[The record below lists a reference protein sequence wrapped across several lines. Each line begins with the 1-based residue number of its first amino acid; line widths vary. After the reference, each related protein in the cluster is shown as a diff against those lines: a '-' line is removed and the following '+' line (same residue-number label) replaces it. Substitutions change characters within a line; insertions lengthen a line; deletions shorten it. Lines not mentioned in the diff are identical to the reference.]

1 MATKTPSGPRVA
13 AIVGPYLC
21 GKTALFE
28 SILAQIGAVGRK
40 GSSKEGY
47 AIGDTSPEARKRQMS
62 TEVNIAAAEYLD
74 EPWTFLDCPGSVEMI
89 QDSLN
94 ALMVADTAIV
104 VCEPDASRALSVAPI
119 LKFLD
124 ENDIPHLLFINK
136 MDTAISS
143 VKDTLESLQQHSKR
157 PLIMREIPIRE
168 NEHIVGHVDL
178 VSERAFQWT
187 PGQPSELIKIPDSV
201 QNREEEARTELLESL
216 ADFDD
221 TLLEELL
228 EDIIPSS
235 EEIYANLSNDLQN
248 SYIVPVF
255 FGSAEQDNGIRRVLK
270 ALRHEAPEAS
280 VTAERLGIELAE
292 GGTLAQVF
300 KTVHAGHAGKMSMAR
315 VWRGDVTDGMTLNS
329 ERVGG
334 LHRVVGARHDKLAK
348 VVTGE
353 IAAFGRMDSVATGDM
368 LTETGNGK
376 GAGDDWPQAR
386 SPLFAL
392 AIHAEH
398 RDDEVKLPGAL
409 AKLADEDPS
418 LTYGPDSDTNEFLL
432 WGQGEMHL
440 LVTIDR
446 LKEKY
451 GLSVTAQRPQV
462 PYKETIR
469 LPISQHARHKKQS
482 GGHGEFGDVHLDI
495 KPLPRGSGFQFDN
508 VITGGAVPRQ
518 YFPAVETGIKEFM
531 NRGPLGFPV
540 VDISVTLTDGQH
552 HSVDSSELAFKK
564 AAGLAMREGMPSCK
578 PVLLEPIFQV
588 HLVMPNEFTSKVQ
601 RLVSGRR
608 GQILGFDA
616 KPGWE
621 GWDEVTVQLP
631 QSEMHDLIIEL
642 RSMTRG
648 VGTFD
653 WQFDHLQELSGKD
666 ADTVVNQRTKFLAG
680 H

>member
-1 MATKTPSGPRVA
+1 
-13 AIVGPYLC
+13 
-21 GKTALFE
+21 
-28 SILAQIGAVGRK
+28 VGRK

-47 AIGDTSPEARKRQMS
+47 AVGDTTPEAKKRQMS
-62 TEVNIAAAEYLD
+62 TEVNIASTEYIG
-74 EPWTFLDCPGSVEMI
+74 EPWTFLDCPGSVELI

-104 VCEPDASRALSVAPI
+104 VCEPDTARALTVAPI
-119 LKFLD
+119 LNFLD
-124 ENDIPHLLFINK
+124 ENDIPHILFINK

-143 VKDTLESLQQHSKR
+143 VKETLESLQQHSRR
-157 PLIMREIPIRE
+157 PLILREVPIRE
-168 NEHIVGHVDL
+168 DEHIIGHVDL

-187 PGQPSELIKIPDSV
+187 PGQPSELIEIPGSV
-201 QNREEEARTELLESL
+201 QNREEEARVELLESL

-235 EEIYANLSNDLQN
+235 EEIYNSLSNDLKN

-280 VTAERLGIELAE
+280 ATAQRLGIEADG
-292 GGTLAQVF
+292 GGTVAQVF
-300 KTVHAGHAGKMSMAR
+300 KTVHAGHAGKMSFAR
-315 VWRGDVTDGMTLNS
+315 VWRGEVADGMTLNG

-334 LHRVVGARHDKLAK
+334 LQRVVGLKHDKVAK
-348 VVTGE
+348 MLPGD
-353 IAAFGRMDSVATGDM
+353 IASLGRMDGVATGDT
-368 LTETGNGK
+368 LTESGNGK
-376 GAGDDWPQAR
+376 DAGADWPDAR

-392 AIHAEH
+392 SIHAQH
-398 RDDEVKLPGAL
+398 RDDEVKLSGAL
-409 AKLADEDPS
+409 AKLSDEDPS
-418 LTYGPDSDTNEFLL
+418 ISFGPDSDTGEFLM

-446 LKEKY
+446 LEGKY
-451 GLSVTAQRPQV
+451 GLSVTSQRPQV

-469 LPISQHARHKKQS
+469 QTISQHARHKKQS

-495 KPLPRGSGFQFDN
+495 KPLPRGSGFQFND
-508 VITGGAVPRQ
+508 VITGGVVPKQ
-518 YFPAVETGIKEFM
+518 YIPAVKTGVKEFM
-531 NRGPLGFPV
+531 VRGPLGFPV
-540 VDISVTLTDGQH
+540 VDIGVTLTDGQFH
-552 HSVDSSELAFKK
+552 AVDSSEMAFKK
-564 AAGLAMREGMPSCK
+564 AAGQAMREGMPGCK
-578 PVLLEPIFQV
+578 PVLLEPIYQV
-588 HLVMPNEFTSKVQ
+588 HLVLPNEFTSKVQ

-631 QSEMHDLIIEL
+631 QSEMHDL
-642 RSMTRG
+642 
-648 VGTFD
+648 
-653 WQFDHLQELSGKD
+653 
-666 ADTVVNQRTKFLAG
+666 
-680 H
+680 